1 MNNAQ
6 YQFLRVLAGDDFN
19 NIMMVGDPNQSIF
32 HFNGSSPDYMD
43 SYFVRDFSPKIISLT
58 ENYRSSIAVLNAAKM
73 IFPNAEY
80 IEGTVKNG
88 LFELL
93 CAKDESIEADWVVNQ
108 ISKIVALKIHD
119 DIEGEIT
126 YEKIAILA
134 RNRYLFKSIEENL
147 KKKSIPYYY
156 KMTPGAVKFES
167 MLMQIFD
174 LAIRVKLNPKDD
186 LHLQHLKKFLAVIDN
201 SKIDLSKLAYLTT
214 NDDYKNIIELAVS
227 LLEDGSNLK
236 SELTKYKQ
244 NLVVEDANEKNMIFN
259 DIDELLIHW
268 KNYAKKTDNKS
279 LHQFKNAM
287 ALGQTHPMSQH
298 NGVTLSTIHTVKG
311 QEFDIVFIIGMD
323 DETFPDYRAIR
334 NGGIEIKQEKNNLY
348 VAFTRSKRWLYIT
361 WPKNRTMPWGDS
373 KSRRISRFLN
383 DFEYSNISEN

>member
-1 MNNAQ
+1 
-6 YQFLRVLAGDDFN
+6 
-19 NIMMVGDPNQSIF
+19 MVGDPNQSIF